1 MKLEFNREQLLE
13 LMHDFHTL
21 SGIRIVLFDDE
32 YHELLSYPEQPCK
45 FCSLLKVNPETR
57 KLCDASDA
65 RSFREAEEKK
75 KLILFHCHAGLIE
88 ATIPLEDNHVTIGY
102 LMFGQ
107 ISDLQNRDDLRTLL
121 QNALR
126 QYRVPYSDEIL
137 EGIPR
142 RTDEQIHAAAKIM
155 EACTH
160 YAILSQAVG
169 LKRQQF
175 SRMLHAYL
183 LAHLSEPLQAHD
195 IADALGISRSK
206 LYLQCD
212 QYLGMG
218 IGEYLKKL
226 RLEQA
231 QALLTTTEMSIT
243 QISNQVGFTD
253 YTYFCRVFKKEFGLS
268 AQYYRKQNTKANNI

>member
-1 MKLEFNREQLLE
+1 MKLEFNRQQLLE
-13 LMHDFHTL
+13 LMRDFHTL

-32 YHELLSYPEQPCK
+32 YHELLSYPEQPCR
-45 FCSLLKVNPETR
+45 FCSLLKATAETK

-65 RSFREAEEKK
+65 RSFREAEAKK

-107 ISDLQNRDDLRTLL
+107 ISDLQNRENLHTQL
-121 QNALR
+121 QNVLS
-126 QYRVPYSDEIL
+126 QYGIPCSNDIL

-142 RTDEQIHAAAKIM
+142 KSDEQILAAAKIM

-160 YAILSQAVG
+160 YAILRQAVG

-175 SRMLHAYL
+175 SRMLTAYL
-183 LAHLSEPLQAHD
+183 LANLSEPMQAQD

-218 IGEYLKKL
+218 LGEYLKKL

-231 QALLTTTEMSIT
+231 QALLTGTEMSIT

-253 YTYFCRVFKKEFGLS
+253 YTYFCQSFKKEFGLS
-268 AQYYRKQNTKANNI
+268 AQNYRKQRKT

>member
-1 MKLEFNREQLLE
+1 MKLEFNTEQLLE
-13 LMHDFHTL
+13 LMRDFHTL

-32 YHELLSYPEQPCK
+32 YNELLSYPAQPCK
-45 FCSLLKVNPETR
+45 FCSLLKANQETR

-65 RSFREAEEKK
+65 RSFQEAEAKK

-107 ISDLQNRDDLRTLL
+107 ISDLQSKDDLCSLV
-121 QNALR
+121 QNALQ
-126 QYRVPYSDEIL
+126 QYQVPYSDEIL

-175 SRMLHAYL
+175 TKMLHAYL
-183 LAHLSEPLQAHD
+183 LAHLSEHLQSQD

-231 QALLTTTEMSIT
+231 QSFLTNTDMSIT
-243 QISNQVGFTD
+243 EISDQLGFTD
-253 YTYFCRVFKKEFGLS
+253 YTYFCRVFKSEFGVS
-268 AQYYRKQNTKANNI
+268 AQRYRKQNKKR